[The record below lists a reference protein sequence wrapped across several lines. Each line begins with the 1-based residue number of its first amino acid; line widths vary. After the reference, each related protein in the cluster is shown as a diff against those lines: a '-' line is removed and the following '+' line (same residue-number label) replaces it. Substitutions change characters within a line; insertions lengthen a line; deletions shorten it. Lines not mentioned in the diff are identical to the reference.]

1 MAIEMAVDQPDPA
14 TNQATH
20 QATHQATNQVSDQ
33 APPSTATTNSQGL
46 QASIHHGENN
56 INCTI
61 VASAK
66 ASAVKAARRLA
77 DLATKT
83 NPKAAYSA
91 LNELVAA
98 LAH

>member
-20 QATHQATNQVSDQ
+20 QATNQVSDQ
-33 APPSTATTNSQGL
+33 APPSTTTNSQGL

-56 INCTI
+56 VNCTI